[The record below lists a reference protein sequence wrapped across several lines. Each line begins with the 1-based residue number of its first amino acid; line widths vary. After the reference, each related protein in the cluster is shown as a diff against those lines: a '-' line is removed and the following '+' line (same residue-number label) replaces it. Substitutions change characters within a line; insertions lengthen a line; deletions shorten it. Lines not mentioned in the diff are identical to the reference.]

1 VSAVDLLK
9 KDNIEKDKKLQQVL
23 QAGNQVILDKE
34 REIQL
39 CLACLLSQ
47 GHLLIEDRPGM
58 GKTTLVKTLAKLLGL
73 ESQRI
78 QFTND
83 LLPADILGT
92 TVFNQ
97 QTREFEFHKGPI
109 FANFI
114 LADEVNRATPK
125 TQSACLQAMEEG
137 SVSMDGQLYTLPE
150 PFFLVATQNP
160 QENIGTFPL
169 PESQIDRFLMRIE
182 LGLPSREAERRI
194 LTGDQRSHMIEDLKP
209 LMSPE
214 DLKNWFNKVEQVHM
228 SDGILDYLQDVI
240 EKARTVANGVSP
252 RAAKDLHRVSKAWA
266 LIEGRD
272 FVIPEDL
279 QAVTVSVLNHR
290 LKADN
295 GHSQTSG
302 FELAREIIQSVPVK

>member
-1 VSAVDLLK
+1 
-9 KDNIEKDKKLQQVL
+9 
-23 QAGNQVILDKE
+23 
-34 REIQL
+34 
-39 CLACLLSQ
+39 
-47 GHLLIEDRPGM
+47 M

>member
-1 VSAVDLLK
+1 MSAVDLLK

>member
-1 VSAVDLLK
+1 M
-9 KDNIEKDKKLQQVL
+9 EKDKKLQQVL